1 LSVLRSEIEN
11 EDFIPGRF
19 GGHEKNYRYS
29 GPKESVVAL

>member
-19 GGHEKNYRYS
+19 GGHEKN
-29 GPKESVVAL
+29 